1 MKCVFLDC
9 DTLGQDTDLSVITEL
24 MKTSCFNNTQKK
36 NEIIIE
42 RLQNADAVISNKV
55 PIRQEVIEACPQLK
69 VIFTA
74 ATGVDHID
82 TAFAAK
88 RNIPVCNTRNYAG
101 PSVVQHVMAS
111 ILYFANKQHEY
122 NASITDRTWSQQ
134 ELFCLFT
141 PAITELAGK
150 TLGIIGYGN
159 LGKQVASVA
168 KAFGMQIKVAESFS
182 NKQEDTDRF
191 PLSEILLTSD
201 FISLHCPLTE
211 QTKYLFHK
219 KTFEQMKSNAVL
231 INTAR
236 GDIVD
241 TNALSTNTMHRLQ
254 IELGHSKSYSAYSLQ
269 QLLSLPAKPS
279 VLLDMVTLANKLQA
293 WQKLLVCKLK
303 LLKAFQINKKTPI
316 DSLCLRFY

>member
-24 MKTSCFNNTQKK
+24 METSCFNNTPKK
-36 NEIIIE
+36 NEIIID

-82 TAFAAK
+82 TAAAAQ
-88 RNIPVCNTRNYAG
+88 RNVPVCNTRNYAG

-122 NASITDRTWSQQ
+122 NTSIIDKTWSQQ

-159 LGKQVASVA
+159 LGKCRS
-168 KAFGMQIKVAESFS
+168 I
-182 NKQEDTDRF
+182 DRRRKG
-191 PLSEILLTSD
+191 SRI
-201 FISLHCPLTE
+201 
-211 QTKYLFHK
+211 
-219 KTFEQMKSNAVL
+219 
-231 INTAR
+231 
-236 GDIVD
+236 
-241 TNALSTNTMHRLQ
+241 
-254 IELGHSKSYSAYSLQ
+254 
-269 QLLSLPAKPS
+269 
-279 VLLDMVTLANKLQA
+279 
-293 WQKLLVCKLK
+293 
-303 LLKAFQINKKTPI
+303 
-316 DSLCLRFY
+316 

>member
-24 MKTSCFNNTQKK
+24 METSCFNNTQKK

-191 PLSEILLTSD
+191 PLSEILSTSD

-241 TNALSTNTMHRLQ
+241 TNALLEALDSNLIAGASLDVFNQEPLPLDSPLIKKRQNLLLTPHIAWASYEARTRL
-254 IELGHSKSYSAYSLQ
+254 IGEL
-269 QLLSLPAKPS
+269 
-279 VLLDMVTLANKLQA
+279 VANIRA
-293 WQKLLVCKLK
+293 WLNNDIRNAVN
-303 LLKAFQINKKTPI
+303 I
-316 DSLCLRFY
+316 

>member
-1 MKCVFLDC
+1 M
-9 DTLGQDTDLSVITEL
+9 
-24 MKTSCFNNTQKK
+24 
-36 NEIIIE
+36 
-42 RLQNADAVISNKV
+42 QNADAVISNKV

-241 TNALSTNTMHRLQ
+241 TNALLEALDSNLIAGASLDVFNQEPLPLDSPLIKKRQNLLLTPHIAWASYEARTRL
-254 IELGHSKSYSAYSLQ
+254 IGEL
-269 QLLSLPAKPS
+269 
-279 VLLDMVTLANKLQA
+279 VANIRA
-293 WQKLLVCKLK
+293 WLNNDIRNAVN
-303 LLKAFQINKKTPI
+303 I
-316 DSLCLRFY
+316 

>member
-24 MKTSCFNNTQKK
+24 METICFNNTQKK

-82 TAFAAK
+82 TAFAAE

-101 PSVVQHVMAS
+101 PSVVQHVIAS

-159 LGKQVASVA
+159 LGKQVATVA
-168 KAFGMQIKVAESFS
+168 KAFGMQVKVAESFS
-182 NKQEDTDRF
+182 NKQEDTYRF
-191 PLSEILLTSD
+191 PLSEILSTSD
-201 FISLHCPLTE
+201 FISIHCPLTE
-211 QTKYLFHK
+211 QTKYLFNKETLGH
-219 KTFEQMKSNAVL
+219 MKPNAVL

-241 TNALSTNTMHRLQ
+241 TNALLEALDSNLIAGASLDVFNQEPLPLDSPLIKGRQNLLLTPHIAWASYEARTRL
-254 IELGHSKSYSAYSLQ
+254 IGEL
-269 QLLSLPAKPS
+269 
-279 VLLDMVTLANKLQA
+279 VANIRA
-293 WQKLLVCKLK
+293 WLNNGIRNAVN
-303 LLKAFQINKKTPI
+303 I
-316 DSLCLRFY
+316 